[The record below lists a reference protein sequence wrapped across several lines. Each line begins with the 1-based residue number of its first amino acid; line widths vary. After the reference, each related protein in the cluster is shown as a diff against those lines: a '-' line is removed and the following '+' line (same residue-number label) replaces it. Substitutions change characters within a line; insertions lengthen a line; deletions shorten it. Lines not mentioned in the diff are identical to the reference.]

1 MIKPK
6 IALVSDF
13 NMSLK
18 AKGKGKSKGKERGRG
33 KGKGKFDQ
41 LRVQNEIMRF

>member
-6 IALVSDF
+6 ISLVSGF
-13 NMSLK
+13 NMRLK

-41 LRVQNEIMRF
+41 LRVQNETKRF

>member
-6 IALVSDF
+6 ISLVSDF

-41 LRVQNEIMRF
+41 LRVQNEIKRF